1 MAKDY
6 IIAGTDSI
14 GRPAVRITL
23 EPVERFQLNSKGEA
37 ERQPARIYRAVSLPA
52 DAIDTS
58 IYDRPL
64 FFTSKQAAEDYLAKI
79 NTADID
85 WSALQS
91 IHIFPIS
98 RCACGSLKVD
108 PAGTDPE
115 PYKCKKCQRKDT
127 KK

>member
-1 MAKDY
+1 MAKNY

-14 GRPAVRITL
+14 GRPAVLATL
-23 EPVERFQLNSKGEA
+23 EPVERFQLNSKGKA
-37 ERQPARIYRAVSLPA
+37 ERQPTRSFRVVSLPA
-52 DAIDTS
+52 DAINTS

-64 FFTSKQAAEDYLAKI
+64 FFASKQAAEDYLAKI

-85 WSALQS
+85 WSALQN

-98 RCACGSLKVD
+98 RCACGFLKVD

-115 PYKCKKCQRKDT
+115 PYKCKKCERKE
-127 KK
+127 KKK